1 MTLFVSDL
9 DGTLIDS
16 RLTIPPESAAGINA
30 AIARGDAFAVATART
45 PATVGEILAPVSGAL
60 PGVVMNGAGIYDFEK
75 RAFVRLF
82 PLKKPEAA
90 AARAA
95 LDRLSM
101 SGFWYTVRGDKLYV
115 YYDRL
120 ENLSQQ
126 MFYDLRKAKPMKVFV
141 QGRFPEGEDPIFCC
155 VIDGEEPTARLA
167 AELNGVPGMV
177 FHRYRDSYD
186 PETWYV
192 EIDDQA
198 ATKAAGV
205 RWLREQ
211 YGGDRVVCFGD
222 NRNDLQMFGAAD
234 ESYAVANAVPEL
246 KASATGVLS
255 DPDLAAVG
263 RFIGEYPQSKGKIGC

>member
-95 LDRLSM
+95 LDRLCLL
-101 SGFWYTVRGDKLYV
+101 YT
-115 YYDRL
+115 
-120 ENLSQQ
+120 S
-126 MFYDLRKAKPMKVFV
+126 
-141 QGRFPEGEDPIFCC
+141 
-155 VIDGEEPTARLA
+155 
-167 AELNGVPGMV
+167 
-177 FHRYRDSYD
+177 
-186 PETWYV
+186 
-192 EIDDQA
+192 
-198 ATKAAGV
+198 
-205 RWLREQ
+205 
-211 YGGDRVVCFGD
+211 
-222 NRNDLQMFGAAD
+222 
-234 ESYAVANAVPEL
+234 
-246 KASATGVLS
+246 
-255 DPDLAAVG
+255 
-263 RFIGEYPQSKGKIGC
+263 

>member
-95 LDRLSM
+95 
-101 SGFWYTVRGDKLYV
+101 G
-115 YYDRL
+115 
-120 ENLSQQ
+120 
-126 MFYDLRKAKPMKVFV
+126 
-141 QGRFPEGEDPIFCC
+141 
-155 VIDGEEPTARLA
+155 
-167 AELNGVPGMV
+167 AELVVIRRP
-177 FHRYRDSYD
+177 RDRGEGLED
-186 PETWYV
+186 ILAWF
-192 EIDDQA
+192 QA
-198 ATKAAGV
+198 DKEEAEWK
-205 RWLREQ
+205 
-211 YGGDRVVCFGD
+211 
-222 NRNDLQMFGAAD
+222 
-234 ESYAVANAVPEL
+234 
-246 KASATGVLS
+246 
-255 DPDLAAVG
+255 
-263 RFIGEYPQSKGKIGC
+263 